1 MVKKV
6 YEDRH
11 EVCSFTDGSR
21 ASLDGQHGWA
31 KGCVFNGD
39 NCPNR
44 MRRQQG
50 GGGVMIWGGI
60 IGNAII
66 GPFRVPEG
74 LKLSSATY
82 CPFLKNSLEPWL
94 DNLPLATL
102 KKIIVM
108 HDNALSHAAK
118 ATTQFLHSLGFV
130 NETLMVW
137 PPNSQDLNPIENL
150 WSIIK
155 RHVYANGKHY
165 SSKNDLWMAIKESAA
180 TIPKSTVQK
189 VTDSVNDRLFE
200 DIKRPGAHV
209 NK

>member
-6 YEDRH
+6 YEDKH
-11 EVCSFTDGSR
+11 ELCSFTDGSR
-21 ASLDGQHGWA
+21 ASLDGHDGWA
-31 KGCVFNGD
+31 KGRVFNGD

-50 GGGVMIWGGI
+50 GDGVMIWGGI

-94 DNLPLATL
+94 DKLPLATL

-137 PPNSQDLNPIENL
+137 TPNSQDLNPIENL

-165 SSKNDLWMAIKESAA
+165 SSKDDLWMAIS
-180 TIPKSTVQK
+180 SHH
-189 VTDSVNDRLFE
+189 S
-200 DIKRPGAHV
+200 
-209 NK
+209 

>member
-1 MVKKV
+1 MKTDMKFVL
-6 YEDRH
+6 
-11 EVCSFTDGSR
+11 FTDESR
-21 ASLDGQHGWA
+21 ASLDGPDGWA
-31 KGCVFNGD
+31 KGWVFNGD

-82 CPFLKNSLEPWL
+82 CPFLKNSLEPWF

-102 KKIIVM
+102 KKIIFM

-137 PPNSQDLNPIENL
+137 PPNSPDLNYPKENL
-150 WSIIK
+150 IK
-155 RHVYANGKHY
+155 RHVYANGKQY
-165 SSKNDLWMAIKESAA
+165 SSKDDLWMAIKESAA
-180 TIPKSTVQK
+180 TIRKSTIEK
-189 VTDSVNDRLFE
+189 LTDSVDDRVFE
-200 DIKRPGAHV
+200 VIKCHGAHC
-209 NK
+209 

>member
-21 ASLDGQHGWA
+21 ASLDGPDGWA
-31 KGCVFNGD
+31 KGCVFYGD

-44 MRRQQG
+44 IRCQQG

-60 IGNAII
+60 IG
-66 GPFRVPEG
+66 PFCVPER

-102 KKIIVM
+102 KKIIFM
-108 HDNALSHAAK
+108 HDNTLSHAAK
-118 ATTQFLHSLGFV
+118 ATMQFLHSLGFV

-137 PPNSQDLNPIENL
+137 PPNSPDLNPIEDL

-155 RHVYANGKHY
+155 HHVYANGKHY
-165 SSKNDLWMAIKESAA
+165 SSKDDLWMAIKESAA
-180 TIPKSTVQK
+180 TIPKSTIKK
-189 VTDSVNDRLFE
+189 VTGSVNDRLFE
-200 DIKRPGAHV
+200 DIKRHRAHV

>member
-1 MVKKV
+1 
-6 YEDRH
+6 
-11 EVCSFTDGSR
+11 
-21 ASLDGQHGWA
+21 
-31 KGCVFNGD
+31 
-39 NCPNR
+39 

-50 GGGVMIWGGI
+50 GGGGVMIWVGI

-66 GPFRVPEG
+66 DPLRVPEG

-102 KKIIVM
+102 KKITFM
-108 HDNALSHAAK
+108 HDNSPSHAAK
-118 ATTQFLHSLGFV
+118 ATTQFLHSLAFV

-137 PPNSQDLNPIENL
+137 PPNSPDLNPIENL

-155 RHVYANGKHY
+155 RHVYVNGKQY
-165 SSKNDLWMAIKESAA
+165 SSKDDLWMAIKESAA
-180 TIPKSTVQK
+180 TIPKSTIEK
-189 VTDSVNDRLFE
+189 LTDSVNDRLFE
-200 DIKRPGAHV
+200 IIKRHGAHV